1 MTALRQMIRIENL
14 AFSYSP
20 SAPLV
25 LKGLTLTIE
34 SLSWVVL
41 TGPDGSGKTTLGK
54 VISGLLKP
62 GSGSVQFNP
71 PQGSE
76 SMTVG
81 YLGGD
86 PYDSLVGISV
96 EEDIVF
102 GLENMRLSGSEIET
116 RLGQALQWT
125 GLTGMGKRLVQ
136 TLSGGEQQKVALA
149 SVLAM
154 GCRIVVVDE
163 ALNMLD
169 RPMRQSIRS
178 LLNSLR
184 MSPGLTVI
192 EVTHNLQDAF
202 TADRILFLSRGTI
215 LFDGAVADFFS
226 SPDGGRWAS
235 LAGGAAGLK
244 SALVS
249 RKLIS
254 AYCGDN
260 SELSSCLLSMIRK

>member
-1 MTALRQMIRIENL
+1 MIRIENL
-14 AFSYSP
+14 VFSYSS

-34 SLSWVVL
+34 SPSWVVL
-41 TGPDGSGKTTLGK
+41 TGPDGSGKTTLAK
-54 VISGLLKP
+54 AISGLLKP
-62 GSGSVQFNP
+62 QSGSVQFDP
-71 PQGSE
+71 SQDSD
-76 SMTVG
+76 SVIVG

-96 EEDIVF
+96 EEDIIF
-102 GLENMRLSGSEIET
+102 GLENMRLSDSEIET
-116 RLGQALQWT
+116 RLGQALRWT
-125 GLTGMGKRLVQ
+125 GLTGMGKRLVH

-149 SVLAM
+149 AVLAM
-154 GCRIVVVDE
+154 GCRVIVIDE

-169 RPMRQSIRS
+169 RAMRLSIRS

-184 MSPGLTVI
+184 MTPGLTVI

-202 TADRILFLSRGTI
+202 AADRILFLSQGTI
-215 LFDGAVADFFS
+215 LFDGAVADFFCS
-226 SPDGGRWAS
+226 AEGRRWAS
-235 LAGGAAGLK
+235 LAGGAVGLE

-249 RKLIS
+249 RRLVS

-260 SELSSCLLSMIRK
+260 SELSSCLLHMIGK

>member
-1 MTALRQMIRIENL
+1 MIRIKNL

-20 SAPLV
+20 STPLV
-25 LKGLTLTIE
+25 LNGLTLTIE

-62 GSGSVQFNP
+62 HSGSVEFNP
-71 PQGSE
+71 PQDKE
-76 SMTVG
+76 SMIVG

-102 GLENMRLSGSEIET
+102 GLENMGLPNSEIET
-116 RLGQALQWT
+116 RLVQALRWT
-125 GLTGMGKRLVQ
+125 GLTGMEKRLVH

-149 SVLAM
+149 AVLAM
-154 GCRIVVVDE
+154 GCRIIVIDE

-169 RPMRQSIRS
+169 RPVRLSIRS

-184 MSPGLTVI
+184 MTPGLTVI

-202 TADRILFLSRGTI
+202 TADRILFLSQGTI
-215 LFDGAVADFFS
+215 LFDGAAADFFF
-226 SPDGGRWAS
+226 SPDGNRWAS
-235 LAGGAAGLK
+235 LAGGAVALE
-244 SALVS
+244 SALVN
-249 RKLIS
+249 RRVVS

-260 SELSSCLLSMIRK
+260 SELSSSLLRMIGK

>member
-1 MTALRQMIRIENL
+1 MIHIENL

-20 SAPLV
+20 PVPFV

-34 SLSWVVL
+34 SLSWIAL

-54 VISGLLKP
+54 LISGLLKP
-62 GSGSVQFNP
+62 HSGSVLFNP
-71 PQGSE
+71 GQDNE
-76 SMTVG
+76 SVIVG

-96 EEDIVF
+96 EEDIIF
-102 GLENMRLSGSEIET
+102 GLENMRLSASEIET
-116 RLGQALQWT
+116 RLGQALRWT
-125 GLTGMGKRLVQ
+125 GLTGMEKRLVH

-149 SVLAM
+149 AVLAM
-154 GCRIVVVDE
+154 GCRIIVIDE

-169 RPMRQSIRS
+169 RPTRLSIRS
-178 LLNSLR
+178 LLNTLR
-184 MSPGLTVI
+184 ANPGLTVI
-192 EVTHNLQDAF
+192 EITHDLQDAF
-202 TADRILFLSRGTI
+202 AADRILFLSQGTI
-215 LFDGAVADFFS
+215 LFDGAAADFFC
-226 SPDGGRWAS
+226 SPDGSRWAS
-235 LAGGAAGLK
+235 LAGGVAGLE

-260 SELSSCLLSMIRK
+260 SELSSCLLSMIGK